1 MTEAAAH
8 IISYADSSSSAHHHH
23 GARPGRHRWAAWC
36 GRVGAVAADVVFG
49 VRCAGCDQPGTAVC
63 PTCRAALI
71 AGRGT
76 MHVGAGV
83 RVLIA
88 TEYRGR
94 AAAVVRAVKYR
105 NRRAAV
111 RHLGGLLAR
120 RVLATGR
127 VPDAVTWA
135 PTTTNR
141 RQRRGFDHAELI
153 ARATAR
159 ALGVPCVRLL
169 RRVDDAGPQVGR
181 GRAQRLAA
189 PAFVARR
196 TSVGSVL
203 LVDDVVTTGATLAA
217 ASGALRTAGVHT
229 VVPAALAGTPPPR
242 HSRPHRLALVA

>member
-1 MTEAAAH
+1 MTEVAAH
-8 IISYADSSSSAHHHH
+8 IISHADAGSFPGNRH
-23 GARPGRHRWAAWC
+23 GRFSGQHRWAAWC

-49 VRCAGCDQPGTAVC
+49 VRCAGCDQPGAAVC

-71 AGRGT
+71 AGRGSV
-76 MHVGAGV
+76 HVGAGV

-120 RVLATGR
+120 RVMATGQ
-127 VPDAVTWA
+127 VPDVVTWA
-135 PTTTNR
+135 PTTVER
-141 RQRRGFDHAELI
+141 RQLRGFDHAELI

-189 PAFVARR
+189 PAFAARR
-196 TSVGSVL
+196 TGVGSVL